1 MRFLATTED
10 HYWQAMYRFL
20 KEELNVKAPV
30 TGTIVGCSPPNLM
43 AKMDWVDTHSYWQ
56 HPRFPRR
63 PWDSVDWI
71 VENRSMVNERGG
83 TLPGLALKR
92 ILEKPHACTEYN
104 HPAPN
109 TYSSEGFLLLAAYAA
124 LQDWDAVYVY
134 SYAHARNDGWD
145 SRRIN
150 SFFDIDQH
158 PTKMAALP
166 AAAALFRRGDV
177 QPARKQIVVELNQER
192 ELDLL
197 RRARAWSL
205 VDAGQA
211 GVPREAALIHR
222 VALAT
227 EGRALP
233 PGALRPE
240 EVKLEGNRFVSDT
253 GELVWDLSETNRGVV
268 TVNTARSKAVIGYGG
283 GRKFVLGD
291 VAIEP
296 GQSMQNGW
304 CAITIT
310 AMDAARPPQHL
321 LITATGCAENTD
333 MIWKDA
339 GKSSVGRDWGKAPS
353 RVEGLPARITLPL
366 PASQVEAWAL
376 DERGQRGKQLPV
388 ENTPEGNA
396 VLALGFQWQ
405 TLWYEVIVK

>member
-145 SRRIN
+145 SKRIN

-166 AAAALFRRGDV
+166 AAAALFSRGDV
-177 QPARKQIVVELNQER
+177 QPARQQIVAELNQER

-205 VDAGQA
+205 VDAEQA
-211 GVPREAALIHR
+211 GVPRAAALIHP
-222 VALAT
+222 APPAT
-227 EGRALP
+227 GGRALP
-233 PGALRPE
+233 PRRRRP
-240 EVKLEGNRFVSDT
+240 R
-253 GELVWDLSETNRGVV
+253 
-268 TVNTARSKAVIGYGG
+268 
-283 GRKFVLGD
+283 
-291 VAIEP
+291 
-296 GQSMQNGW
+296 
-304 CAITIT
+304 
-310 AMDAARPPQHL
+310 
-321 LITATGCAENTD
+321 
-333 MIWKDA
+333 
-339 GKSSVGRDWGKAPS
+339 
-353 RVEGLPARITLPL
+353 
-366 PASQVEAWAL
+366 
-376 DERGQRGKQLPV
+376 
-388 ENTPEGNA
+388 
-396 VLALGFQWQ
+396 
-405 TLWYEVIVK
+405 